1 MPILLSLLP
10 RFPNIIYTYN
20 GRSSSE
26 LSPLVF
32 WDNPRLL
39 YLMLY
44 IKISPNQVILRGDNR
59 KNIVYCYFYILV
71 FIYIKD
77 NILVYIK
84 LKKVFIF

>member
-10 RFPNIIYTYN
+10 RFPDIIYTYN
-20 GRSSSE
+20 NRPSSE
-26 LSPLVF
+26 LSLPVF

-44 IKISPNQVILRGDNR
+44 IEVSLNQVILRGGSR

-71 FIYIKD
+71 SIYIKN
-77 NILVYIK
+77 NIPVYIK
-84 LKKVFIF
+84 LKKIFIF

>member
-10 RFPNIIYTYN
+10 RFPDIIYTCSS
-20 GRSSSE
+20 RLSSE

-44 IKISPNQVILRGDNR
+44 IEISPNQVILRGGSR
-59 KNIVYCYFYILV
+59 KNVVYRYFYVLV
-71 FIYIKD
+71 FIYIKN
-77 NILVYIK
+77 NIPVYVK
-84 LKKVFIF
+84 LEKVSIF